1 MTLAQDILG
10 SNADIEAGE
19 AAYLIGGYAAGC
31 GDPAGVLAG
40 RDGRG
45 APLLDML
52 IDEDVL
58 REAPRLYRW
67 DVPRVCRVLLGRG
80 RNGAVLTEA
89 SAMRV
94 LPSRARAA
102 GVPGAGG
109 ADPGRS
115 GGADPGRRRQA
126 GAAAGAAH
134 PGRGNRPLRQLRT

>member
-19 AAYLIGGYAAGC
+19 AAYLMAGYAAGC

-58 REAPRLYRW
+58 AEAPGCTGGMCPGCAGCCSAR
-67 DVPRVCRVLLGRG
+67 DV
-80 RNGAVLTEA
+80 T
-89 SAMRV
+89 
-94 LPSRARAA
+94 ARC
-102 GVPGAGG
+102 
-109 ADPGRS
+109 
-115 GGADPGRRRQA
+115 
-126 GAAAGAAH
+126 
-134 PGRGNRPLRQLRT
+134 